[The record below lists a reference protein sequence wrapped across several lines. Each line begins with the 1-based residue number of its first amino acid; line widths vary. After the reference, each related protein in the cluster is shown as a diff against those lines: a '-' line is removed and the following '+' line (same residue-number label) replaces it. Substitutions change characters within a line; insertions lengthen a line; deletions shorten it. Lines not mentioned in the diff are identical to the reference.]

1 MNEAISQEAELR
13 LKVIV
18 DGAEQLHALS
28 DGNRDVERLATT
40 LLKTTDRFQKM
51 SSAARDARMAANQT
65 TQGWASAWS
74 PAISAQHQ
82 LEDSVKSAT
91 DGIISQRYALYD
103 VATTYG
109 IIGAGLLSVGGMA
122 LKAGTDFE
130 SSFANVIRTSDDSAA
145 SLSKVH
151 DQLVDMSTQ
160 IPKSFSDLSSIATL
174 GNQLGVASKDITEF
188 TEVVAKFSVV
198 ANLTPEAAATA
209 FGKLSNLMH
218 LPISEANNL
227 GSAIEK
233 VGINSASTDAEI
245 ISIAQRLA
253 NTATQAGF
261 TSDQIIGLSGALGSL
276 GQAPERSQGVFEKYF
291 TTINEAI
298 AEGGDK
304 LKAFSAI
311 TGLTADELNRMV
323 RSGQGFDV
331 FTKFLDGLKG
341 ADPVQLTASL
351 DALGLSGLRSNQ
363 VITSITSNLPLLR
376 QAFDDAAQGAA
387 QGTELNRQ
395 YDIIAQ
401 TLAARLQTLGQAVQ
415 AFAASGVANMVPG
428 LADAVGAL
436 TDLVNGARA
445 FVGTDIGGFVAR
457 SVLTITALAGAFFV
471 YRSITALATAST
483 LALVTAQKQIGASG
497 AAGGVSGLIAALRLL
512 KLTQDEAT
520 ISAARLAAS
529 TRAVGSEAVVAGAA
543 SKGAA
548 TEITFMQA
556 ASDRAAIAGYRLADG
571 LLALGRATIVLGA
584 LQLVLSLLFDFNNTV
599 ATGAELLKPLD
610 HGLEQ
615 IADAAAGAFWGI
627 SNFLTG
633 IQSMIS
639 GAGQALGPLSFLADA
654 VANVFGGAATFAG
667 QNWMAATDI
676 AAGARAGQKNLTDF
690 AATMR
695 GTSVDAS
702 KTQGA
707 LGKTNDALDALTAGF
722 GKGTGAA
729 ADFADGLGGGGGG
742 DGVGGAADQATQ
754 KIRTLVDYANDLSS
768 VFKRAFDIRF
778 GPSQGLDAITAG
790 WSAIKKATEESNRAI
805 ADYHAQL
812 LGLSS
817 DKEVTQFWLTIAEG
831 YGDTIRAN
839 KLRADLAETNSKIEK
854 TQADLSK
861 EQDKN
866 SKTLD
871 GNSDAAIANRA
882 TILGLVGSYS
892 DYITKLASSGVSQ
905 EELQSTSARLKQEF
919 IAQATQ
925 MGFSRAQV
933 EKYAKAF
940 DDLSTIIRNVPRNV
954 TITANVDPALQA
966 LNEFNAALA
975 STRANAGKGIAIGAV
990 TNPTNAAEV
999 RRAALE
1005 ARIAAYA
1012 AYMKQLI
1019 AEGNS
1024 RGAVSVN
1031 GAIERMASD
1040 LRYGNYW
1047 TGGYVGD
1054 GGKYEPKG
1062 IVHGG
1067 EYVFSKEATSNL
1079 GVGYLGALHALAKS
1093 GKPARGSAPTVM
1105 TNGVQVVTFDARST
1119 QLLMDIRDA
1128 AAASGFV
1135 NVPAL
1140 TNALGT
1146 VNANDASRGVS

>member
-40 LLKTTDRFQKM
+40 LLKATDRFQKL

-130 SSFANVIRTSDDSAA
+130 SSFANVIRSSDDSAE
-145 SLSKVH
+145 SLSGVR
-151 DQLVDMSTQ
+151 QELVDLSTQ
-160 IPKSFSDLSSIATL
+160 IPKSFSDLSDIATL
-174 GNQLGVASKDITEF
+174 GNQLGVASKDLTEF

-198 ANLTPEAAATA
+198 AGLTPEAAAQA
-209 FGKLSNLMH
+209 FGKLSNLLH
-218 LPISEANNL
+218 LPIENANAL
-227 GSAIEK
+227 GSSIEL
-233 VGINSASTDAEI
+233 VGRKSASTDAEI

-261 TSDQIIGLSGALGSL
+261 TSDQVIGLSAALGSL

-291 TTINEAI
+291 TTINEAL

-311 TGLTADELNRMV
+311 TGLTADELNKMV

-363 VITSITSNLPLLR
+363 VITSISNNLPLLK
-376 QAFDDAAQGAA
+376 QAFADAAQGAA
-387 QGTELNRQ
+387 DGTELNRQ
-395 YDIIAQ
+395 YDIVAQ

-512 KLTQDEAT
+512 KLTQDEAA

-707 LGKTNDALDALTAGF
+707 LGKTNDALDALIDQF
-722 GKGTGAA
+722 GQGSGRA
-729 ADFADGLGGGGGG
+729 ADFANSLGGG

-905 EELQSTSARLKQEF
+905 EELQATSARLKQEF

-990 TNPTNAAEV
+990 TNPTNASEV